1 MLPLVS
7 PDGDT
12 VRLIVLRG
20 LVSDLVSS
28 PAFHPLVTILAEQD
42 QLAQDAVSQ
51 LRQAGH
57 NVQAASIE
65 VSVR

>member
-20 LVSDLVSS
+20 LVSDLVTS
-28 PAFHPLVTILAEQD
+28 PAFHPLVTILAEEN
-42 QLAQDAVSQ
+42 QLVQEAVSQ
-51 LRQAGH
+51 LRHAGH